1 MILIISRDMG
11 LKNGYPSAERAQ
23 PKLREYLT
31 LTVFELQNY
40 SDIAMAAFIGSVL
53 AALRT

>member
-1 MILIISRDMG
+1 VILIISREVE

-23 PKLREYLT
+23 PKLRESLA

-40 SDIAMAAFIGSVL
+40 SDIAMAASIGSVL